1 MKKKAV
7 KKALTDGSLSNYGK
21 LLNKTHMLQAIKK
34 SQWLI
39 DHFLMRGSLNMIYA
53 SAGVGKSLLSLEL
66 AHFLAKQT
74 DVSKIIY
81 LDGDN
86 SEAALS
92 ARGLDEILES
102 NGTKL
107 EYYLVNHN
115 KQISMF
121 NKLQTY
127 NLNNVVIIID
137 SIRNFINFDIKD
149 DIKTTRFLHKLQ
161 GFRKQGATIIFLHH
175 QPKQYGE
182 ENNKMYKGATAF
194 ADSVDEAW
202 YVSKSFVQNDNPKN
216 LSLDLEP
223 QKCRLDTK
231 AQRAIID
238 NKMHTISFCDDIK
251 IGLSQKQHITLEL
264 AQEIINANPSGII
277 QSDLAKQIV
286 KLANANYYEIVGKNS
301 LWNLLN
307 DFEGKLFNIH
317 TFTPKGGGV
326 RKIYTPLNNATLSTS
341 KASTKSK
348 GETKVE
354 NTLQLIKTFVG
365 EAKNGIAQKDLATLI
380 CRQAEN
386 GLEIVGKNTL
396 WKLLDKYDGVFYKAE
411 KMQRKNG
418 YGITK
423 MYLPLLDSHSDT
435 NKAMMAS

>member
-7 KKALTDGSLSNYGK
+7 KKALTDGSLSNYGR

-39 DHFLMRGSLNMIYA
+39 DYFLMRGSLNMIYA

-86 SEAALS
+86 SKAALS

-175 QPKQYGE
+175 
-182 ENNKMYKGATAF
+182 
-194 ADSVDEAW
+194 
-202 YVSKSFVQNDNPKN
+202 
-216 LSLDLEP
+216 
-223 QKCRLDTK
+223 
-231 AQRAIID
+231 
-238 NKMHTISFCDDIK
+238 
-251 IGLSQKQHITLEL
+251 
-264 AQEIINANPSGII
+264 
-277 QSDLAKQIV
+277 
-286 KLANANYYEIVGKNS
+286 
-301 LWNLLN
+301 
-307 DFEGKLFNIH
+307 
-317 TFTPKGGGV
+317 
-326 RKIYTPLNNATLSTS
+326 
-341 KASTKSK
+341 
-348 GETKVE
+348 
-354 NTLQLIKTFVG
+354 
-365 EAKNGIAQKDLATLI
+365 
-380 CRQAEN
+380 
-386 GLEIVGKNTL
+386 
-396 WKLLDKYDGVFYKAE
+396 
-411 KMQRKNG
+411 
-418 YGITK
+418 
-423 MYLPLLDSHSDT
+423 
-435 NKAMMAS
+435 